1 MYIVAIVQ
9 ARMGSSRLPGK
20 ATANILGKPMLWHLI
35 NRLKYSQLIDNIV
48 IATTNKA
55 MDKKILEKVLTGL
68 SDKNI
73 RFSELRN
80 LVLSLGFDERIK
92 GDHHIFTKAGI
103 PEILNLQPLRDGMAK
118 AYQVKQIRSII
129 LKYKLRKEIK
139 DV

>member
-1 MYIVAIVQ
+1 
-9 ARMGSSRLPGK
+9 
-20 ATANILGKPMLWHLI
+20 
-35 NRLKYSQLIDNIV
+35 
-48 IATTNKA
+48 
-55 MDKKILEKVLTGL
+55 MDKGILEKVLTGL

-92 GDHHIFTKAGI
+92 GDHHIFTKAGV
-103 PEILNLQPLRDGMAK
+103 PEILNLQPLRNGMAK

-129 LKYKLRKEIK
+129 LKYKLRKEAR